1 MGHTIRIMFILLIF
15 VSLSA
20 KAEWE
25 PNNQSQIPKVT
36 PAAQR
41 VAEQVDKLPDPLFMI
56 EADHSQVD
64 ELLSTTLYQLI

>member
-41 VAEQVDKLPDPLFMI
+41 VAEQVDKLPDPSFH
-56 EADHSQVD
+56 D
-64 ELLSTTLYQLI
+64 